1 MVPAAHANNSQ
12 TDCRHDHDAAPIY
25 ELV

>member
-1 MVPAAHANNSQ
+1 MVPAAHAKNSQ
-12 TDCRHDHDAAPIY
+12 TDCCHDHDAAPIY